1 MKKQI
6 TLTNDTIYT
15 LRNLI
20 TEIDYEES
28 LGDSEETNG
37 DLVTEN
43 LYKILDIV
51 RGVVQ

>member
-1 MKKQI
+1 MKNQI

-20 TEIDYEES
+20 NDIDYEES
-28 LGDSEETNG
+28 LEDECNG
-37 DLVTEN
+37 DLVIED

-51 RGVVQ
+51 RGVLS